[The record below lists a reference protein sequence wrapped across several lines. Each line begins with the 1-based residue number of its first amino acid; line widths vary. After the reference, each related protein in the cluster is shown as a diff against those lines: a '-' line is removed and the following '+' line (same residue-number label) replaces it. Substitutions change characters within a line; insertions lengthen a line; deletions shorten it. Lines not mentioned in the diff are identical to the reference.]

1 MAVILNLVYSKK
13 LGLPSYSSH
22 QCSVSLQV
30 EIADLTQVTGEV
42 KRLYALVQDSVDRE
56 IQEVGWMPADPA
68 YGLNGS
74 GDNGHQT
81 NSNGQNGNGNG
92 HHATNGNGNRSNGN
106 GNGRAQ
112 GGTAISDNQLDLINK
127 IVRENNLDKNEID
140 QMAVDMFGAGVK
152 GLNKMQA
159 SNFIDELFAQ
169 HGKSNGNGHR
179 GRYQQRE
186 RSTART

>member
-1 MAVILNLVYSKK
+1 MAVIMQMTYQKK
-13 LGLPSYSSH
+13 LGLPNFSSH
-22 QCSVSLQV
+22 SCSVSIQA
-30 EIADLTQVTGEV
+30 EIADLTQVTGEA
-42 KRLYALVQDSVDRE
+42 KRLYALVQDAVDRE
-56 IQEVGWMPADPA
+56 IQQVGWMPADPA

-74 GDNGHQT
+74 ENGHQANGNGHHT
-81 NSNGQNGNGNG
+81 NGNGHNGNGNGNG
-92 HHATNGNGNRSNGN
+92 HRSNGN
-106 GNGRAQ
+106 SNGRAQ

-186 RSTART
+186 RSRS

>member
-1 MAVILNLVYSKK
+1 MAVIMQMTYQKK
-13 LGLPSYSSH
+13 LGLPNFSSH
-22 QCSVSLQV
+22 SCSVSIQA
-30 EIADLTQVTGEV
+30 EIADLTQVTGEA
-42 KRLYALVQDSVDRE
+42 KRLYALVQDAVDRE
-56 IQEVGWMPADPA
+56 IQQVGWMPADPA

-74 GDNGHQT
+74 SDNGHHA
-81 NSNGQNGNGNG
+81 NGNGQNGNGNG
-92 HHATNGNGNRSNGN
+92 HRSNGNGNGYQPTN

-112 GGTAISDNQLDLINK
+112 GGTAISDNQLDLILK
-127 IVRENNLDKNEID
+127 IVRENNLDKNEIE

-186 RSTART
+186 RSRS